1 MIWYDVIWY
10 HMVQIYTLVAR
21 VAYLTE
27 TKARMLKKKEGTNA
41 AAGAVIQMYDLQV
54 GGVFLIKR

>member
-1 MIWYDVIWY
+1 
-10 HMVQIYTLVAR
+10 MVQSYTLVAR

-27 TKARMLKKKEGTNA
+27 TKARMHKKKEGTNA